1 MRSWIIAV
9 WLLVPILAGAYH
21 YGPGQEQLE
30 FDKVAEQLTEAESY
44 VADERWESA
53 QRAYE
58 TALELLPSDDK
69 SQERRIR
76 LELAKT
82 RMMNAGL
89 PQANSDLKV
98 LLDEL
103 MEDEQADPEILAETR
118 EALASSQYYITW
130 LMRLEGLPRA
140 EWEPEIEN
148 ARQLYRLLAEQS
160 DDDGNEAA
168 KERHQEDLES
178 SIRLARMDVKE
189 LQGIPLPSQ

>member
-1 MRSWIIAV
+1 MRTWIIAI
-9 WLLVPILAGAYH
+9 WLLIPVLVGAYH
-21 YGPGQEQLE
+21 FGPGQERLQ
-30 FDKVAEQLTEAESY
+30 FDEVAKELASAEQY
-44 VADERWESA
+44 VANEKWADAQTSYESA
-53 QRAYE
+53 LARLPKDQKSKEQR
-58 TALELLPSDDK
+58 L
-69 SQERRIR
+69 R

-89 PQANSDLKV
+89 PQANFDLKA

-103 MEDEQADPEILAETR
+103 VIDGHADAQVTAETR

-140 EWEPEIEN
+140 DWEPEIES

-160 DDDGNEAA
+160 QDSGTKAETV
-168 KERHQEDLES
+168 RHQEDLES
-178 SIRLARMDVKE
+178 AIRLARMDVKE

>member
-1 MRSWIIAV
+1 MRNWMIAI
-9 WLLVPILAGAYH
+9 WLLIPILAGAYH
-21 YGPGQEQLE
+21 YGPGQERLQL
-30 FDKVAEQLTEAESY
+30 DRVADQLAEAEY
-44 VADERWESA
+44 CVANERWESA

-58 TALELLPSDDK
+58 TALSLLPGDDK
-69 SQERRIR
+69 SRERRIR

-89 PQANSDLKV
+89 PEANSDLKV

-103 MEDEQADPEILAETR
+103 MEDKPSDKQILAETR

-130 LMRLEGLPRA
+130 LMRLEGLPRSD
-140 EWEPEIEN
+140 WEPEIEN

-160 DDDGNEAA
+160 KDQGSATDT
-168 KERHQEDLES
+168 ERHQEDLES